1 MNRSREE
8 RKKKLQKEEEQST
21 IGISIAGKNHF
32 IIMIM
37 IIDFMW
43 ASVLLENSIWEP
55 PFIEMSA
62 IAAAFF
68 RNVNQ

>member
-1 MNRSREE
+1 
-8 RKKKLQKEEEQST
+8 
-21 IGISIAGKNHF
+21 
-32 IIMIM
+32 MIM